1 MAKKTTSS
9 KKTTKKKTTKA
20 TAAKATTPDE
30 IGAYAAQLAVSRR
43 VAKPDVGRAVQALID
58 FDNATKLRVSKVT
71 AQVYEITIEQF
82 N

>member
-1 MAKKTTSS
+1 MAKKAASS
-9 KKTTKKKTTKA
+9 KKRSTKKA
-20 TAAKATTPDE
+20 AAKATTRDE

-58 FDNATKLRVSKVT
+58 FDNATKLRVSKVS